1 MSGLRGV
8 KAAAENNLNHKS
20 LLKGNNI
27 NKDDI
32 GNINKTLDAISIIK
46 EDPNVLNNIRTLPNG
61 TRYTITPYK
70 NGGKTKNKKSKKT
83 RKQKKSNKKQRK
95 TRKH

>member
-1 MSGLRGV
+1 MSGVRGIF
-8 KAAAENNLNHKS
+8 AAKNNHGPKS

-27 NKDDI
+27 KEYEAE
-32 GNINKTLDAISIIK
+32 NINKTLDAISIIK

-70 NGGKTKNKKSKKT
+70 NGGKTKNKKTKKN
-83 RKQKKSNKKQRK
+83 KKSKKQRK

>member
-8 KAAAENNLNHKS
+8 KAAAKNNLNHKS

-27 NKDDI
+27 NKSDAAK
-32 GNINKTLDAISIIK
+32 INKTLDAIEIIQK
-46 EDPNVLNNIRTLPNG
+46 HPDVLNNIRTLPNG

-70 NGGKTKNKKSKKT
+70 DGGKTKNKKSKKT